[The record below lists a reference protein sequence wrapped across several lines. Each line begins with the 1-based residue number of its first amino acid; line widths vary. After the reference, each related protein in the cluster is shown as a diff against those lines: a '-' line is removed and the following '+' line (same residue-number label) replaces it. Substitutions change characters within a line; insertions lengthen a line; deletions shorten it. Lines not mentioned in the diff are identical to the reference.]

1 MSDTKYWL
9 DFYNSNKLNNNE
21 CSNFCSFIIDFFKNN
36 SDNSDNN
43 IKHIL
48 DAGCGN
54 GRDSLFLSKFYKVT
68 AMDNCGFTIENT
80 ENLNY
85 INDSFI
91 SINKDNYDL
100 IYSRFT
106 FHSINNDE
114 HQQFLASIKDNTY
127 LAIETRSIIGSEIN
141 EYYGKT
147 HYRNYTDIE
156 YLKTILKNNNFEIL
170 FIKEGKDFAIYKTE
184 NPVCIRVICKKNNK
198 L

>member
-1 MSDTKYWL
+1 MSDIKYWL

-36 SDNSDNN
+36 SDNNDNN

-106 FHSINNDE
+106 FHSINNHE

-127 LAIETRSIIGSEIN
+127 LAIETRSIIGSELN

-147 HYRNYTDIE
+147 HYRNYTDVE
-156 YLKTILKNNNFEIL
+156 YLTPLDI
-170 FIKEGKDFAIYKTE
+170 
-184 NPVCIRVICKKNNK
+184 
-198 L
+198 